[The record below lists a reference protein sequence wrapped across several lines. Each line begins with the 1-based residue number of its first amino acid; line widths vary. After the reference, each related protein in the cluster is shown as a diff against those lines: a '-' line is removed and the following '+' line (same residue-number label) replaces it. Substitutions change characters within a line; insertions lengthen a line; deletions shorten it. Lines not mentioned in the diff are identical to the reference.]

1 MSAIMYFKLLTEDA
15 YVQKGNYNLA
25 EFYNPNGDNFLF
37 YNDVAPTDVAF
48 PTTFNREWAT
58 ITSPEYDWGAYG
70 TGLQVS
76 KATITLPSVT
86 RRTLLYF
93 FDIRGTAER
102 RTLVETPASAAN
114 LISQGLISSTGQT
127 IAFTQEEYVQNFSS
141 GGRVDFGGSGVPL
154 LPNGVVVSQ
163 VSELYSYNA
172 TVAGVNLNAS
182 DVAQPIQ
189 IYVSPTWLN
198 NDRPLFDQV
207 YFADDNVK
215 FANGTYAINA
225 FQNKPLRYVRWF
237 GGVPSE
243 NIAAINREGGS
254 LDFSDS
260 KYSQGLTVSTT
271 TVLTENGVEYVNT
284 DSYNVT
290 NLKRF

>member
-1 MSAIMYFKLLTEDA
+1 MSAIIYFKLLTEDA
-15 YVQKGNYNLA
+15 YVQTGNYNLA

-37 YNDVAPTDVAF
+37 YNDVAPTDVSF

-58 ITSPEYDWGAYG
+58 ITSPDYDWGAYG

-76 KATITLPSVT
+76 NATITLPSVT

-102 RTLVETPASAAN
+102 RTLVETASSAVD
-114 LISQGLISSTGQT
+114 LMSQGILSSDGQT
-127 IAFTQEEYVQNFSS
+127 IALTKEEYIERFAYE
-141 GGRVDFGGSGVPL
+141 GRLDFGGSGVPV
-154 LPNGVVVSQ
+154 LPNGVTVSQ

-172 TVAGVNLNAS
+172 TIDGINLDAS
-182 DVAQPIQ
+182 DVAQPVQ
-189 IYVSPTWLN
+189 VYVSPTWLGN
-198 NDRPLFDQV
+198 ERPMFDQV

-225 FQNKPLRYVRWF
+225 FQGKPLRQVRWF

-243 NIAAINREGGS
+243 NIAAINRAGGS
-254 LDFSDS
+254 LDFSNS
-260 KYSQGLTVSTT
+260 KYTQTLTVSDSNI
-271 TVLTENGVEYVNT
+271 TENGVEYINA

>member
-15 YVQKGNYNLA
+15 YVQKGNYNLT
-25 EFYNPNGDNFLF
+25 EFYNQNGDNFLY
-37 YNDVAPTDVAF
+37 YNDVAPTDVQF
-48 PTTFNREWAT
+48 PTTFTREWAT

-76 KATITLPSVT
+76 RADVTLPSVT

-102 RTLVETPASAAN
+102 RTLVETAASAAD
-114 LISQGLISSTGQT
+114 LVSQGLISSDGRTVALT
-127 IAFTQEEYVQNFSS
+127 KEEYVSLFTPD
-141 GGRVDFGGSGVPL
+141 GRVDFGGSGVPL
-154 LPNGVVVSQ
+154 LPDGVTVSQ

-172 TVAGVNLNAS
+172 TIAGVNLDAS
-182 DVAQPIQ
+182 DNAQPVQ
-189 IYVSPTWLN
+189 VYVSPTWLG

-225 FQNKPLRYVRWF
+225 FQGKPLRQVRWF

-254 LDFSDS
+254 LDFSSS
-260 KYSQGLTVSTT
+260 KYSQTLTVSD
-271 TVLTENGVEYVNT
+271 VALNENGVEYVNV
-284 DSYNVT
+284 DAYNVT

>member
-15 YVQKGNYNLA
+15 YVQTGNYSLS
-25 EFYNPNGDNFLF
+25 EFYNQNGDNFLF
-37 YNDVAPTDVAF
+37 YNETTPSDVQF
-48 PTTFNREWAT
+48 PTTFTREWAT
-58 ITSPEYDWGAYG
+58 ITSPDYDWGAYG

-76 KATITLPSVT
+76 SANVGLPGVT

-102 RTLVETPASAAN
+102 RTLVETSSTAAQ
-114 LISQGLISSTGQT
+114 LVAQGLLASDGHT
-127 IAFTQEEYVQNFSS
+127 IALTKEEYVDRFAPS
-141 GGRVDFGGSGVPL
+141 GRVDFGGSGVPL
-154 LPNGVVVSQ
+154 LPNGVTVSQ

-172 TVAGVNLNAS
+172 TISGVNLDAS
-182 DVAQPIQ
+182 DVAQPVQ
-189 IYVSPTWLN
+189 VYVSPTWLGN
-198 NDRPLFDQV
+198 ERPLFDQV

-215 FANGTYAINA
+215 FANGTYAINS
-225 FQNKPLRYVRWF
+225 FQGKPLRQVRWF

-243 NIAAINREGGS
+243 NIAAINRQGGELS
-254 LDFSDS
+254 YATS
-260 KYSQGLTVSTT
+260 KYSQTLTVSD
-271 TVLTENGVEYVNT
+271 VAIGENGVEYVNA